1 MKILIKSVLGK
12 ILIDGDFAS
21 LAEALFK
28 SRANLSRANL
38 FGANLSKANLFGA
51 DLSGANLSRAN
62 LSEANLSRANLFGA
76 NLSKADLSR
85 ANLSGANLSG
95 ANLSKADNAAL
106 AIAMTR
112 ILPSEGEVIG
122 WKKCAA
128 GVIVKLRVLADAER
142 SHAFG
147 RKCRASAVEV
157 LEVVGAEVG
166 ISSYS
171 STITYRVGN
180 IVKTEKPFCQDFT
193 QECASGIHFF
203 ITREEAEAFQI

>member
-1 MKILIKSVLGK
+1 MRILIKSVLGK
-12 ILIDGDFAS
+12 TLIDGDFTS

-28 SRANLSRANL
+28 S
-38 FGANLSKANLFGA
+38 K
-51 DLSGANLSRAN
+51 AN
-62 LSEANLSRANLFGA
+62 LSEANLSGADLFGA
-76 NLSKADLSR
+76 NLSNANLSEANLSWADLSKADLSWADLSE
-85 ANLSGANLSG
+85 ANLSGANLSW
-95 ANLSKADNAAL
+95 AKNAAL

-128 GVIVKLRVLADAER
+128 GVIVKLRVLPDAER

-157 LEVVGAEVG
+157 LEVIGAEVG

-171 STITYRVGN
+171 STFTYRVGN
-180 IVKTEKPFCQDFT
+180 IVKPEKPFCQDFT
-193 QECASGIHFF
+193 QECASGIHFI
-203 ITREEAEAFQI
+203 ITREEAEAYQV